1 MPFTLKRV
9 AFLLPG
15 LLGLAAA
22 CGGSNLVLPSEGVAA
37 KIVVVSGDKQAGIV
51 GVPLVNNIVVR
62 VTDSKDRP
70 VQSQQVTFT
79 PADASSGQAVPPS
92 ATTNADGQASVQW
105 VLGAVAG
112 TQTMLAK
119 AVGNGAPANL
129 SVIFTATAS
138 SSVPAKLEKVA
149 GDAQTAT
156 AGSAVATAPA
166 VKVTD
171 ANGNPVAG
179 VGVTFA
185 VASGGGSVNPTTPVA
200 SDANGIAAVT
210 SWTLGAV
217 AGPNT
222 LTATAAGTGIS
233 GNPATFTATGAVGA
247 AAKLGLAVAPSTTA
261 ASGVALSTQPQ
272 VQVQDA
278 AGNPVASANVAV
290 TVSLS
295 PASGTLSGGATTVQ
309 TDASGRAVFSGLTI
323 SGTAGPY
330 TLQFSASGLAAATAP
345 VTIGAGN
352 PSGSQSSFSVSPAS
366 FVAGSPFG
374 DTVYVTA
381 RDASGNPVAGA
392 ATAVNVTGTNTVTTP
407 APTDANGKTSAT
419 VTSNEAGV
427 KTVTVTING
436 VTVTNPSSAP
446 LTVLPGPVSATV
458 STVSASPTTLVAG
471 NGSSSTIT
479 VTVKDALGNPISGAA
494 VSLSSATATISQPGL
509 TNASGVATGSVSY
522 ATTGAKFVSATVN
535 STIAL
540 SQTASITVNPA
551 STSTTIAAPG
561 SATAGVAFGV
571 TVTVSPVAPAGGT
584 PTGTVTVSDGVDSCV
599 PSPLALASGS
609 GSCSLTLNTTG
620 SRTVTATYSGDANY
634 AVSSKSTTVNVSGT
648 PTTTIVTS
656 STGGAS
662 VWGQSV
668 TFTATVTSG
677 SGTPTGSVSFYDGG
691 GSCPGTTPL
700 ASNVA
705 LDGSGQASTSS
716 ITSLAVGAHTIRA
729 CYTPSGSFVAST
741 STVAQNVSAAATTL
755 TITNATSI
763 QNNPTV
769 VGQSFQVAWSV
780 AVTSPGAGTPTG
792 TVSVSTNGGSCSA
805 GVATGFC
812 NLTITTV
819 GSNKTITAN
828 YPGDG
833 NFGSSSDNVSH
844 VVNQAT
850 TTTTVGSSAPT
861 SVFGQPVT
869 FTATVTVDAPGSGTP
884 TGNVQFQVDGSNL
897 GGSASLVS
905 GVASKQTPSPLAVGT
920 HTITAD
926 YGGST
931 NFAASLGTLSP
942 NQVVNRA
949 NTTTTIGSVNPEPS
963 AVGQSIQVFYTVAP
977 VAPGAGA
984 PTGNVTVS
992 DGTNSC
998 TADATAGNCSFIPAA
1013 VSTGPITLTAT
1024 YVGDGNFNGSDNT
1037 ATPFTHQLQ

>member
-15 LLGLAAA
+15 LLGLAAG

-138 SSVPAKLEKVA
+138 SSVPAKVEKVA

-156 AGSAVATAPA
+156 AGTAVATAPA

-261 ASGVALSTQPQ
+261 ASGVALATQPQ
-272 VQVQDA
+272 VQIQDA
-278 AGNPVASANVAV
+278 AGNAVASANVAV

-309 TDASGRAVFSGLTI
+309 TDASGLAAFSGLTI

-330 TLQFSASGLAAATAP
+330 TLQFGASGLAAATAP

-366 FVAGSPFG
+366 FVAGSPLG

-392 ATAVNVTGTNTVTTP
+392 AAAVNVTGTNTVTTP
-407 APTDANGKTSAT
+407 APTDANGKTTAT
-419 VTSNEAGV
+419 VTSNQAGV

-436 VTVTNPSSAP
+436 VAVTNPSSAT

-458 STVSASPTTLVAG
+458 STVSASPTTLIAG

-479 VTVKDALGNPISGAA
+479 VTVKDALGNPVSGAA
-494 VSLSSATATISQPGL
+494 VSLASATATITQPGL

-535 STIAL
+535 SLTLL
-540 SQTASITVNPA
+540 SQTASITVNQAP
-551 STSTTIAAPG
+551 TSTTIAAPG
-561 SATAGVAFGV
+561 SATAGVGFGV
-571 TVTVSPVAPAGGT
+571 TVTVSPIAPAGGT
-584 PTGTVTVSDGVDSCV
+584 PTGTVTVTDGVDSC
-599 PSPLALASGS
+599 SPNPVTLGLAGS
-609 GSCSLTLNTTG
+609 GSCTLTLNTIG
-620 SRTVTATYSGDANY
+620 SRTVTATYGGDANY
-634 AVSSKSTTVNVSGT
+634 AVSSKSTTVNVTGT
-648 PTTTIVTS
+648 PTTTSVVS

-662 VWGQSV
+662 VWGQGV
-668 TFTATVTSG
+668 TFTATVISG
-677 SGTPTGSVSFYDGG
+677 SGTPTGTVSFYDGG

-700 ASNVA
+700 ATNVS
-705 LDGSGQASTSS
+705 LISGQASTSS
-716 ITSLAVGAHTIRA
+716 ITSLSVAGHTIRA
-729 CYTPSGSFVAST
+729 CYTPSGSFDPSSGTVGQTVSKAST
-741 STVAQNVSAAATTL
+741 TATIGTVTPSA
-755 TITNATSI
+755 
-763 QNNPTV
+763 TV
-769 VGQSFQVAWSV
+769 VGQSYSVSASVSVNAPGAGTPTGSIGVSDGTGGSCTIVLPSTSCSLTSTTAGGKTLVATYGGDANFNGDASPGTSHTVNQASTTTSITSDLSASTTAADPITVNYTVSV
-780 AVTSPGAGTPTG
+780 ASPGAGTPTG
-792 TVSVSTNGGSCSA
+792 SVTVALDALGGGENCTGTVAVDGTGTCTIPAPINA
-805 GVATGFC
+805 GAR
-812 NLTITTV
+812 TV
-819 GSNKTITAN
+819 
-828 YPGDG
+828 
-833 NFGSSSDNVSH
+833 
-844 VVNQAT
+844 
-850 TTTTVGSSAPT
+850 
-861 SVFGQPVT
+861 
-869 FTATVTVDAPGSGTP
+869 TATYG
-884 TGNVQFQVDGSNL
+884 GNANFA
-897 GGSASLVS
+897 GSAS
-905 GVASKQTPSPLAVGT
+905 
-920 HTITAD
+920 
-926 YGGST
+926 
-931 NFAASLGTLSP
+931 
-942 NQVVNRA
+942 
-949 NTTTTIGSVNPEPS
+949 S
-963 AVGQSIQVFYTVAP
+963 AVPHTV
-977 VAPGAGA
+977 
-984 PTGNVTVS
+984 
-992 DGTNSC
+992 
-998 TADATAGNCSFIPAA
+998 
-1013 VSTGPITLTAT
+1013 
-1024 YVGDGNFNGSDNT
+1024 
-1037 ATPFTHQLQ
+1037 TP